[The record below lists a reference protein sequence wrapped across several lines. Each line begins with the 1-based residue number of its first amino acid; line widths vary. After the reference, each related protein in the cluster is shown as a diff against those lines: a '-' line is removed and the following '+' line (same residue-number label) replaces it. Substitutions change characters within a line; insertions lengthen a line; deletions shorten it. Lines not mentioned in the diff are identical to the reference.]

1 MPPQESTPELS
12 LSDLLTDLFYPGES
26 DEPVDY
32 VDYTVDFEPPMTVSQ
47 VKDLLLISPEIY
59 VEEIPEDGFWEP
71 VVTDQAWYD
80 EDEKIRTARFIELQK
95 TVQAILSDCQ
105 VFRVG
110 ENEVDLY
117 LLGRKADGCW
127 AGLKTLVV
135 DTAF

>member
-12 LSDLLTDLFYPGES
+12 LSDLLTDLFYPSES
-26 DEPVDY
+26 DEPVEF
-32 VDYTVDFEPPMTVSQ
+32 VDYTVDFEPPLTVSQ
-47 VKDLLLISPEIY
+47 VKDLLLIPPKIY

-71 VVTDQAWYD
+71 VVTDQAWY
-80 EDEKIRTARFIELQK
+80 EEEEKKRTTRFIELQK
-95 TVQAILSDCQ
+95 TIQAALSDRQ

-127 AGLKTLVV
+127 AGLKTLLV

>member
-1 MPPQESTPELS
+1 MPPQESTPEPS
-12 LSDLLTDLFYPGES
+12 IPDLLTDLFYPGES
-26 DEPVDY
+26 DEPIDY
-32 VDYTVDFEPPMTVSQ
+32 LDFTIDFEPPLTVSQ
-47 VKDLLLISPEIY
+47 VKDLLLIMPRIY

-71 VVTDQAWYD
+71 VVTDQAWYV
-80 EDEKIRTARFIELQK
+80 EEEKVRTTRFIELQK
-95 TVQAILSDCQ
+95 TIQAALSDRQ
-105 VFRVG
+105 VFRIG